1 MVTVTMHWL
10 LKRRQVRLFQLVA
23 CLVFLSG
30 INAASDSGIFVKGKA
45 SDDQVQKC
53 QQYVMSAR
61 LLRYH
66 KYQKT
71 QHNRTGQGENGGK
84 VVLTRKQRLR
94 AWDLFAQEG
103 INIVASDI
111 IALDRA
117 LPDFR
122 SDQ

>member
-1 MVTVTMHWL
+1 MHWL
-10 LKRRQVRLFQLVA
+10 LKRRHVRLFQLVA
-23 CLVFLSG
+23 WLVFLCG
-30 INAASDSGIFVKGKA
+30 INAASDSASGIFVKA
-45 SDDQVQKC
+45 RDAREC
-53 QQYVMSAR
+53 QQHVMSAR

-66 KYQKT
+66 EYQKT
-71 QHNRTGQGENGGK
+71 QRNRTGQGENGGK

-94 AWDLFAQEG
+94 ARDLFAQEG

-122 SDQ
+122 SNQ